1 MPCHSACS
9 CFLSVSIQSLPVCPS
24 VWHAAALMI
33 FLKQTWSFRFPCSA
47 HFCLQS
53 EVQGSGPYFGKS
65 ALTGWLFVIIAPEYF
80 TGCEVHKPDC
90 RILWE
95 SAVILPVFLP
105 VVSECKCGIAI
116 LLQEKCS
123 WSESTLLACSD
134 ALSGFGNKSLVRY
147 QLPSLCV
154 GMLRPGQGMGGGCG
168 SSWEGGGRWIA
179 ECLTNA
185 AKVDLGVEMAILL
198 IEWQFCWLM
207 KNVSILLVVMTWRK
221 WVLLLCCDLVVD
233 LVRVCAL

>member
-1 MPCHSACS
+1 MMPCHSACS

-33 FLKQTWSFRFPCSA
+33 FLKQTWSVRFPCSA
-47 HFCLQS
+47 HFCLQG

-105 VVSECKCGIAI
+105 ILSECKCGIAI

-154 GMLRPGQGMGGGCG
+154 GKKMATHSSILAWRISRTEKPG
-168 SSWEGGGRWIA
+168 R
-179 ECLTNA
+179 
-185 AKVDLGVEMAILL
+185 LGVTKSRT
-198 IEWQFCWLM
+198 WLS
-207 KNVSILLVVMTWRK
+207 NWA
-221 WVLLLCCDLVVD
+221 
-233 LVRVCAL
+233 RVPI